1 MEIFSKLFAPRDMT
15 TGDPW
20 KRILAFSFPLL
31 LGNLAQQAYSAVD
44 SMVVGTYVGDHA
56 LAAVGT
62 SGPIIHLLIVFFV
75 AISTGVG
82 IMVSQYFGAKRKEDL
97 VKTIGNCITI
107 TFIVSITL
115 MALTP
120 FITTPLLTFLG
131 VPESIFNW
139 SKEYLSILL
148 GGVIGM
154 SYYNILSGVLRGM
167 GNSSSPL
174 LYLLVAS
181 IINIVLDIY
190 FVANMGLGVAGVA
203 WATIIAQGVSALLCL
218 QKLYRMQDEVNLQP
232 HHLIPDKNYLLPML
246 RLGLPSGLTQ
256 AIFSTAQFFVQ
267 SLVNSFG
274 EFYIA
279 ASLLVMRVD
288 GFVMLPNFSFGMAM
302 TTFTGQNVG
311 AKRLDRVQQ
320 GTKQGLILSISAS
333 VTLTILVVLF
343 GHHLMGLFTS
353 TEELITYSV
362 RMIALLIPGYVAMSI
377 TQVVMGVMRGS
388 GDTLTPMWT
397 SIITTV
403 IIRLPL
409 AHILAYLTKRPESIF
424 VSLLCAWISGS
435 IISSILY
442 RRGKWRRSSIFDRQ

>member
-167 GNSSSPL
+167 GNLHRS
-174 LYLLVAS
+174 YICFAS
-181 IINIVLDIY
+181 IINMSWIFIL
-190 FVANMGLGVAGVA
+190 ANMGLGGSRLGDHHRP
-203 WATIIAQGVSALLCL
+203 GVSALLVC
-218 QKLYRMQDEVNLQP
+218 KTVPIQDEVHLRP
-232 HHLIPDKNYLLPML
+232 HHLIRIRTILPML

>member
-1 MEIFSKLFAPRDMT
+1 
-15 TGDPW
+15 
-20 KRILAFSFPLL
+20 
-31 LGNLAQQAYSAVD
+31 
-44 SMVVGTYVGDHA
+44 
-56 LAAVGT
+56 
-62 SGPIIHLLIVFFV
+62 
-75 AISTGVG
+75 
-82 IMVSQYFGAKRKEDL
+82 
-97 VKTIGNCITI
+97 
-107 TFIVSITL
+107 
-115 MALTP
+115 
-120 FITTPLLTFLG
+120 
-131 VPESIFNW
+131 
-139 SKEYLSILL
+139 
-148 GGVIGM
+148 
-154 SYYNILSGVLRGM
+154 
-167 GNSSSPL
+167 
-174 LYLLVAS
+174 
-181 IINIVLDIY
+181 
-190 FVANMGLGVAGVA
+190 
-203 WATIIAQGVSALLCL
+203 
-218 QKLYRMQDEVNLQP
+218 MQDEVNLQP